1 MAFYF
6 TYLPSFP
13 SWKFPFM
20 SIKYKYII
28 HKKLVSLLF
37 GCWVTWILIL
47 IGNYNSLKKHI
58 SNRLRTELY
67 NLV

>member
-6 TYLPSFP
+6 TFLPSFP

-20 SIKYKYII
+20 FIKYKYII
-28 HKKLVSLLF
+28 HKKLVSLVWL
-37 GCWVTWILIL
+37 LSHL